1 MSPLLVMLFA
11 AFGPMLAVFDPFG
24 EDTEDEVEDE
34 EIPIGVPDMGT
45 TTGAGMDDV
54 LTPDPADPEAD
65 APTATPTD
73 VPIAEDPA
81 VETIDDTAQPPE
93 DDAQSQ
99 TGTAGDDTLQGTD
112 GRDILFGGQGN
123 DTLSGGVNA
132 QDGSDDGVADELIG
146 EDGDDSLRLGAN
158 DTGIGGTGADSF
170 TAIYG
175 ATGGITVTDYDVGTD
190 ALIVETDDENAS
202 VTDQTVADG
211 ELTVTLSTGL
221 TITLPGIENP
231 LAEDEILFVLT
242 NPLQD
247 AA

>member
-24 EDTEDEVEDE
+24 DDTEDEVEDE
-34 EIPIGVPDMGT
+34 EIPIGIPDMGT
-45 TTGAGMDDV
+45 TTGAGMDDA
-54 LTPDPADPEAD
+54 LTPDPAAPEAD
-65 APTATPTD
+65 ASTD
-73 VPIAEDPA
+73 VPTEEDPA
-81 VETIDDTAQPPE
+81 VENIDDTAQPPE

>member
-34 EIPIGVPDMGT
+34 EIPIGMPDMGT
-45 TTGAGMDDV
+45 TTGAGMDDA
-54 LTPDPADPEAD
+54 LTPDPAEPEAE
-65 APTATPTD
+65 APTD
-73 VPIAEDPA
+73 VPTAEDPA
-81 VETIDDTAQPPE
+81 VETIDHTAQPPE

-132 QDGSDDGVADELIG
+132 QDGNDDGVADELIG

-221 TITLPGIENP
+221 TITLPGVENP

>member
-24 EDTEDEVEDE
+24 DDTEDEVEDE
-34 EIPIGVPDMGT
+34 EIPIGMPDMGT
-45 TTGAGMDDV
+45 TTGAGMDDA
-54 LTPDPADPEAD
+54 LTPDPAEPEAD
-65 APTATPTD
+65 APTDTPT
-73 VPIAEDPA
+73 AEDPA
-81 VETIDDTAQPPE
+81 VEDIDDTAQPPE
-93 DDAQSQ
+93 DETQSQ

-175 ATGGITVTDYDVGTD
+175 ATGGITVSDYDVGTD

-221 TITLPGIENP
+221 TITLPGVENP

-247 AA
+247 EA

>member
-24 EDTEDEVEDE
+24 DDTEDEVEDE
-34 EIPIGVPDMGT
+34 EIPIGMPDMGT
-45 TTGAGMDDV
+45 TTGAGMDDA
-54 LTPDPADPEAD
+54 LTPDPAEPEAD
-65 APTATPTD
+65 APTDTPT
-73 VPIAEDPA
+73 AEDPA
-81 VETIDDTAQPPE
+81 VETIDDTAQPSE

-247 AA
+247 EA

>member
-24 EDTEDEVEDE
+24 DDMEDEVEDE
-34 EIPIGVPDMGT
+34 EIPIGMPDMGT
-45 TTGAGMDDV
+45 TTGAGMDDA
-54 LTPDPADPEAD
+54 LTPDPAEPEAD
-65 APTATPTD
+65 APTDTPT
-73 VPIAEDPA
+73 AEDPA
-81 VETIDDTAQPPE
+81 VEKIDDTEQPPE

-175 ATGGITVTDYDVGTD
+175 ATGGITVTYYDVGTE

-221 TITLPGIENP
+221 TITLPGVENP

-242 NPLQD
+242 NPLQEG
-247 AA
+247 A

>member
-34 EIPIGVPDMGT
+34 EIPIGMPDMGT
-45 TTGAGMDDV
+45 TTGAGMDDA
-54 LTPDPADPEAD
+54 LTPDPAEPEAD

-73 VPIAEDPA
+73 VPTAEDPA

-93 DDAQSQ
+93 DDTQSQ

-175 ATGGITVTDYDVGTD
+175 ATGGITVSDYDVGTD

-221 TITLPGIENP
+221 TITLPGVENP

>member
-1 MSPLLVMLFA
+1 MSPLLIMLFA

-24 EDTEDEVEDE
+24 DDTEDEPEDE
-34 EIPIGVPDMGT
+34 EIPIGMPDMGT
-45 TTGAGMDDV
+45 TTGAGMDDA
-54 LTPDPADPEAD
+54 LTPDPAEPESD
-65 APTATPTD
+65 APTDTPTD
-73 VPIAEDPA
+73 AATEEDST
-81 VETIDDTAQPPE
+81 VENIDDTEETPE
-93 DDAQSQ
+93 VEAQSQ

-132 QDGSDDGVADELIG
+132 QDGNDDGVADELIG
-146 EDGDDSLRLGAN
+146 EDGDDSLRLGAS

-190 ALIVETDDENAS
+190 ALIVETDDENAA
-202 VTDQTVADG
+202 VTDQTVSDG

-221 TITLPGIENP
+221 TITLPGVENP
-231 LAEDEILFVLT
+231 LADDEILFVLT

-247 AA
+247 EA

>member
-1 MSPLLVMLFA
+1 MSPLLIMLFA

-24 EDTEDEVEDE
+24 DDTEDEPEDE
-34 EIPIGVPDMGT
+34 EIPIGMPDMGT
-45 TTGAGMDDV
+45 TTGAGMDDA
-54 LTPDPADPEAD
+54 LTPDPAEPDADTPTD
-65 APTATPTD
+65 APTE
-73 VPIAEDPA
+73 EDST
-81 VETIDDTAQPPE
+81 VENIDDTEETPE
-93 DDAQSQ
+93 VEAQSQ
-99 TGTAGDDTLQGTD
+99 TGTSGDDTLHGTD

-221 TITLPGIENP
+221 TITLPGVENP
-231 LAEDEILFVLT
+231 LADDEILFVLT

-247 AA
+247 EA

>member
-24 EDTEDEVEDE
+24 DDMEDEVEDE
-34 EIPIGVPDMGT
+34 EIPIGMPDMGT
-45 TTGAGMDDV
+45 TTGAGMDDA
-54 LTPDPADPEAD
+54 LTPAPAEPEAD
-65 APTATPTD
+65 APTDTPT
-73 VPIAEDPA
+73 AEDPA
-81 VETIDDTAQPPE
+81 VETIDDTAQPSE

-247 AA
+247 EA

>member
-1 MSPLLVMLFA
+1 MSPLLIMLFA

-24 EDTEDEVEDE
+24 DDTEDEPEDE
-34 EIPIGVPDMGT
+34 EIPIGMPDMGT
-45 TTGAGMDDV
+45 TTGAGLDDA
-54 LTPDPADPEAD
+54 LTPDPAEPDAD
-65 APTATPTD
+65 TITDTPTD
-73 VPIAEDPA
+73 ASTEEDST
-81 VETIDDTAQPPE
+81 VDNIDDTEETPE
-93 DDAQSQ
+93 VEAQSQ

-132 QDGSDDGVADELIG
+132 QDGNDDGVADELIG

-175 ATGGITVTDYDVGTD
+175 ATGGITVTEYDVGTD
-190 ALIVETDDENAS
+190 ALIVETDDENAA
-202 VTDQTVADG
+202 VTDQTVSDG

-221 TITLPGIENP
+221 TITLPGVENP
-231 LAEDEILFVLT
+231 LADDEILFVLT

-247 AA
+247 EA

>member
-1 MSPLLVMLFA
+1 M
-11 AFGPMLAVFDPFG
+11 
-24 EDTEDEVEDE
+24 
-34 EIPIGVPDMGT
+34 
-45 TTGAGMDDV
+45 
-54 LTPDPADPEAD
+54 
-65 APTATPTD
+65 
-73 VPIAEDPA
+73 
-81 VETIDDTAQPPE
+81 
-93 DDAQSQ
+93 
-99 TGTAGDDTLQGTD
+99 QGTD

-202 VTDQTVADG
+202 ITDQTVADG

-221 TITLPGIENP
+221 TITLPGVENP

>member
-24 EDTEDEVEDE
+24 DDTEDEVEDE
-34 EIPIGVPDMGT
+34 EIPIGMPDMGT
-45 TTGAGMDDV
+45 TTGAGMDDA

-65 APTATPTD
+65 APTD
-73 VPIAEDPA
+73 VPTEEDPA
-81 VETIDDTAQPPE
+81 VETIDDTEQPPE

-221 TITLPGIENP
+221 TITLPGVENP

-247 AA
+247 EA

>member
-1 MSPLLVMLFA
+1 
-11 AFGPMLAVFDPFG
+11 MLAVFDPFG
-24 EDTEDEVEDE
+24 DDTEDEVEDE
-34 EIPIGVPDMGT
+34 EIPIGTPDMGT
-45 TTGAGMDDV
+45 TTGAGMDDA

-65 APTATPTD
+65 APTD
-73 VPIAEDPA
+73 VPTEEDPA
-81 VETIDDTAQPPE
+81 VETIDDTAQPSE
-93 DDAQSQ
+93 DEAQSQ

>member
-24 EDTEDEVEDE
+24 EDTEDEPEDE
-34 EIPIGVPDMGT
+34 EVPIGMPDMGT
-45 TTGAGMDDV
+45 TTGAGMDDA
-54 LTPDPADPEAD
+54 LTPAPAEPEAD
-65 APTATPTD
+65 APTDTPT
-73 VPIAEDPA
+73 AEDPA
-81 VETIDDTAQPPE
+81 VETIDDTAQPSE
-93 DDAQSQ
+93 DDTQSQ

-132 QDGSDDGVADELIG
+132 QDGSDDGIADELIG

-202 VTDQTVADG
+202 ITDQTVADG

-221 TITLPGIENP
+221 TITLPGVENP

>member
-34 EIPIGVPDMGT
+34 EIPIGMPDMGT
-45 TTGAGMDDV
+45 TTGAGMDDA

-65 APTATPTD
+65 APTDTPT
-73 VPIAEDPA
+73 AEDPA
-81 VETIDDTAQPPE
+81 VETIDDTEQPPE

-99 TGTAGDDTLQGTD
+99 TGTAGDDILQGTD

-221 TITLPGIENP
+221 TITLPGVENP

>member
-24 EDTEDEVEDE
+24 EDTEDEPEDE
-34 EIPIGVPDMGT
+34 EVPIGMPDMGT
-45 TTGAGMDDV
+45 TTGAGMDDA
-54 LTPDPADPEAD
+54 LTPDPAEPEAE
-65 APTATPTD
+65 APTD
-73 VPIAEDPA
+73 VPTAEDPA
-81 VETIDDTAQPPE
+81 VETINDTEQPPE

>member
-24 EDTEDEVEDE
+24 DDMEDEVEDE
-34 EIPIGVPDMGT
+34 EVPIGMPDMGM
-45 TTGAGMDDV
+45 TTGAGMDDA
-54 LTPDPADPEAD
+54 LTPNPAEPEAD
-65 APTATPTD
+65 TPTD
-73 VPIAEDPA
+73 MPAEEDST
-81 VETIDDTAQPPE
+81 VETIDDTEQPPE
-93 DDAQSQ
+93 DEAQSQ

-190 ALIVETDDENAS
+190 ALIVETDDESAS

-211 ELTVTLSTGL
+211 ELTVTLNTGL
-221 TITLPGIENP
+221 TITLPGVENP
-231 LAEDEILFVLT
+231 LAEEEILFVLT

-247 AA
+247 EA

>member
-1 MSPLLVMLFA
+1 MLFA

-34 EIPIGVPDMGT
+34 EIPIGMPDMGT
-45 TTGAGMDDV
+45 TTGAGMDDA
-54 LTPDPADPEAD
+54 LTPDPAEPEAD

-73 VPIAEDPA
+73 VPTAEDPA

-93 DDAQSQ
+93 DDTQSQ

-175 ATGGITVTDYDVGTD
+175 ATGGITVSDYDVGTD

>member
-24 EDTEDEVEDE
+24 EDTEDEPEDE
-34 EIPIGVPDMGT
+34 EVPIGMPDMGT
-45 TTGAGMDDV
+45 TTGAGMDDA
-54 LTPDPADPEAD
+54 LTPDPAEPEAD
-65 APTATPTD
+65 APTDTPT
-73 VPIAEDPA
+73 AEDPA

-175 ATGGITVTDYDVGTD
+175 ATGGITVTDYDAGTD

-221 TITLPGIENP
+221 TITLPGVENP

>member
-24 EDTEDEVEDE
+24 DDMEDEVEDE
-34 EIPIGVPDMGT
+34 EIPIGMPDMGT
-45 TTGAGMDDV
+45 TTGAGMDDA
-54 LTPDPADPEAD
+54 LTPDPAEPEAD
-65 APTATPTD
+65 APTDTPTAD
-73 VPIAEDPA
+73 DPA

-93 DDAQSQ
+93 DETQSQ

-132 QDGSDDGVADELIG
+132 QDGSDDEVADELIG

-247 AA
+247 EA